1 VSVFDID
8 YTYDSMG
15 NRTQQVEDTITTN
28 YTYSNMMRL
37 LSKTELLDCSCFL
50 RPLYGSYSVS
60 NVTSKY

>member
-1 VSVFDID
+1 MNRLKEETSVFDID

-37 LSKTELLDCSCFL
+37 LSKTEVIKIKNIF
-50 RPLYGSYSVS
+50 
-60 NVTSKY
+60 

>member
-1 VSVFDID
+1 MNYLDFTYDRMNRLKTAVSVFDID

-37 LSKTELLDCSCFL
+37 LSKTNLFRS
-50 RPLYGSYSVS
+50 
-60 NVTSKY
+60 